1 MTKRGKIILLSV
13 IISVVLLIGGAL
25 IWLYPLGGLQL
36 LADYVGPRAP
46 YDLTQGDALSG
57 PEIGAYLNSVN
68 PNIPVEA
75 GDKMAKYCTLLNVNP
90 AFALAIA
97 EADSSTGRAGVGM
110 HHKNPGNTKISY
122 GRLEELGIGHAS
134 YRAGQNFAAFDDWGD
149 GFAAIC
155 VTLAN
160 YSYYNLNGNVN
171 GILRTYAGN
180 PNPNYY
186 AGVNRLMD
194 RLLANITVLGTVFE
208 DGTAKTVK
216 VPEGEVALKAADGS
230 LLQVVKTDA
239 SGAFNFGTLTRN
251 SYTIEASKE
260 GYVNFIYVLSRPHQ
274 NNVLEMT
281 LVSKSEI
288 LDPEKHPLLAGHG
301 FIKGQVHQILID
313 PLKGKNIVLKA
324 TNLDTK
330 QFYSTTADKNGNYI
344 FYNVPKGN
352 YTVEIQREATPVTGF
367 FYSKN
372 VSLTTEGVLEA
383 DFYI

>member
-1 MTKRGKIILLSV
+1 MSKRGKIILISV
-13 IISVVLLIGGAL
+13 IIAIVLLVGGTL
-25 IWLYPLGGLQL
+25 VWLYPLGGLQL

-75 GDKMAKYCTLLNVNP
+75 GDKMSKYCTMLNVNP

-122 GRLEELGIGHAS
+122 SRLEQLGIGHAD

-194 RLLANITVLGTVFE
+194 RLLANITVSGVVFE
-208 DGTAKTVK
+208 DGTAKTTR
-216 VPEGEVALKAADGS
+216 VPDATIALKAADGS
-230 LLQVVKTDA
+230 LLQVMKSDA
-239 SGAFNFGTLTRN
+239 AGGFSLGTLTRN
-251 SYTIEASKE
+251 TYIIEASKE
-260 GYVNFIYVLSRPHQ
+260 GYVSFVYVLSRPHQ
-274 NNVLEMT
+274 NNALEMT

-301 FIKGQVHQILID
+301 FIKGQVHQILIN
-313 PLKGKNIVLKA
+313 PLENKNITLKA
-324 TNLDTK
+324 TNLDSA
-330 QFYSTTADKNGNYI
+330 QAYSTVADEDGNYI
-344 FYNVPKGN
+344 FYNLPKGN
-352 YTVEIQREATPVTGF
+352 YRVEIQQEATPITGF
-367 FYSKN
+367 FYSKDI
-372 VSLTTEGVLEA
+372 SLTTEGVLEA

>member
-1 MTKRGKIILLSV
+1 MTKRGKIILTSV
-13 IISVVLLIGGAL
+13 IIVFILLIGGTL
-25 IWLYPLGGLQL
+25 VWLYPLGGLQL

-68 PNIPVEA
+68 PNIPVTA

-160 YSYYNLNGNVN
+160 YSYYNLSGNVN

-194 RLLANITVLGTVFE
+194 RLLANIAVSGVVYE
-208 DGTAKTVK
+208 DGTAKTAK
-216 VPEGEVALKAADGS
+216 VSDATIALKAADGS
-230 LLQVVKTDA
+230 LLQVVQTDA
-239 SGAFNFGTLTRN
+239 GGGFNLGALTRN
-251 SYTIEASKE
+251 NYIIEASKE
-260 GYVNFIYVLSRPHQ
+260 GYLNFIYALNRPHQ

-281 LVSKSEI
+281 LVSKADI
-288 LDPEKHPLLAGHG
+288 QDPEKHPLLAGHG
-301 FIKGQVHQILID
+301 FIKGKVNRIIID
-313 PLKGKNIVLKA
+313 PLRSKEIVLKA
-324 TNLDTK
+324 TNLETG
-330 QFYSTTADKNGNYI
+330 QFYSTKTDKSGEYI

-352 YTVEIQREATPVTGF
+352 YRVEIQQEATPITGF
-367 FYSKN
+367 FYAKDIP
-372 VSLTTEGVLEA
+372 LTTEGVLEA
-383 DFYI
+383 DFYL

>member
-13 IISVVLLIGGAL
+13 IISVVLLIGAAL

-36 LADYVGPRAP
+36 LADYVGPRAA
-46 YDLTQGDALSG
+46 YDLTQGDAMSG

-68 PNIPVEA
+68 ANIPVEA
-75 GDKMAKYCTLLNVNP
+75 GDKMAKYCTMLNVNP

-122 GRLEELGIGHAS
+122 GRLDELGIGHAN
-134 YRAGQNFAAFDDWGD
+134 YKAGQNFAAFDDWGD

-160 YSYYNLNGNVN
+160 YSYYNLSGNLN
-171 GILRTYAGN
+171 GILRTYAGD

-186 AGVNRLMD
+186 AGVNRLMNQ
-194 RLLANITVLGTVFE
+194 LLADITVSGVVFE
-208 DGTAKTVK
+208 DGTSKTVT
-216 VPEGEVALKAADGS
+216 VPGATVGLKAADGS
-230 LLQVVKTDA
+230 LLQVVQTDA
-239 SGAFNFGTLTRN
+239 QGAFNFGTLTRN
-251 SYTIEASKE
+251 NYLLETSKD
-260 GYVNFIYVLSRPHQ
+260 GYVNFIYALNRPHQ
-274 NNVLEMT
+274 NNSLEMT

-313 PLKGKNIVLKA
+313 PLNDQRITLKA
-324 TNLDTK
+324 TNLESK
-330 QFYSTTADKNGNYI
+330 QFYSTMTDKNGNYI
-344 FYNVPKGN
+344 FYNLPKGN
-352 YTVEIQREATPVTGF
+352 YRVEIQQESTPLTGF
-367 FYSKN
+367 YYTKDI
-372 VSLTTEGVLEA
+372 SLINEGVLEV

>member
-1 MTKRGKIILLSV
+1 M
-13 IISVVLLIGGAL
+13 
-25 IWLYPLGGLQL
+25 
-36 LADYVGPRAP
+36 ADYVGPRAP

-57 PEIGAYLNSVN
+57 PEIGTYLNSVN
-68 PNIPVEA
+68 PNIPVSA

-122 GRLEELGIGHAS
+122 RRLEELGIGHSS

-160 YSYYNLNGNVN
+160 YSYYNLSGNVN

-194 RLLANITVLGTVFE
+194 RLLANITASGVVYE
-208 DGTAKTVK
+208 DGTAKTTK
-216 VPEGEVALKAADGS
+216 VPEADIALKAADGS
-230 LLQVVKTDA
+230 LLQVIKTNEAGGFDL
-239 SGAFNFGTLTRN
+239 GTLTRN
-251 SYTIEASKE
+251 TYIIEASKD
-260 GYVNFIYVLSRPHQ
+260 GYLNFIYALNRPHQ
-274 NNVLEMT
+274 NNILELT
-281 LVSKSEI
+281 LVSKADI
-288 LDPEKHPLLAGHG
+288 QDTEKHPLLAGHG
-301 FIKGQVHQILID
+301 FIKGKVNRIIID
-313 PLKGKNIVLKA
+313 PLGSEEIALKA
-324 TNLDTK
+324 TNLETN
-330 QFYSTTADKNGNYI
+330 QLYSTIADKNGEYI

-352 YTVEIQREATPVTGF
+352 YRVEIQQEATPVTGF
-367 FYSKN
+367 FYYRN
-372 VSLTTEGVLEA
+372 ISLINEGVLEA
-383 DFYI
+383 DFYL